1 MWIKLLR
8 GPGDIRIPE
17 LLMQCASAHTWPTLI
32 ISLKLLLLP
41 WQIWTMWL
49 LPNVTTRLLLSSTYE
64 NITHFNQSLLFI
76 KLMNYEWNI
85 VKSDENSKKHFWTVS
100 TNKSWKCPCE
110 IKTNTPIWQVFVK
123 KCCFYQSLLK
133 LSTFLKLTYFE
144 IQKLGFRIL
153 IVLLVTW

>member
-1 MWIKLLR
+1 MTKSNCCGSNCCEVQEISGFRNYWCNV
-8 GPGDIRIPE
+8 
-17 LLMQCASAHTWPTLI
+17 CASAHTWPTLI

-100 TNKSWKCPCE
+100 TREDWVRGFSKASENTGKFQSMFPE
-110 IKTNTPIWQVFVK
+110 IPDKRLFSAK
-123 KCCFYQSLLK
+123 
-133 LSTFLKLTYFE
+133 
-144 IQKLGFRIL
+144 
-153 IVLLVTW
+153 